1 MPPTDKPTGRRNV
14 PLFITLPPVERARL
28 VAFAAKVGRPN
39 TWVVR
44 DALSAYLD
52 TVEPAAEKLAALR
65 ARVEAPMVDLSKTG
79 KTKQPKRG
87 RPWDEPPPL
96 NVR

>member
-14 PLFITLPPVERARL
+14 PLFITMPPAERARL
-28 VAFAAKVGRPN
+28 VVFAAKVGRPH

-52 TVEPAAEKLAALR
+52 TVEPAAEQLATLR
-65 ARVEAPMVDLSKTG
+65 ARVEAPIVDLSKTG
-79 KTKQPKRG
+79 KTEQLKKG
-87 RPWDEPPPL
+87 RPFDEPPPL